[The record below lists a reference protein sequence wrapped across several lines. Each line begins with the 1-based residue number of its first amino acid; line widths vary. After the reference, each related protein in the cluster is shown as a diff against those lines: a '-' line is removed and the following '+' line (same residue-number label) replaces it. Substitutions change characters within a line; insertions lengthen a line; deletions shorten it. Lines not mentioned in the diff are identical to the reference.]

1 LTIIDIRRK
10 PEVRADFVPVDAY
23 VSRDYVELEKERLW
37 PKTWLLACREEEVEN
52 VGDYVT
58 FDIADESIIILRSS
72 EDRVEAFYNVCQ
84 HRGRRLKDDYGG
96 NTGKQIVCS
105 FHGWRYRLT
114 GEVMHVPEEQD
125 WAVCPQFKKDE
136 LGLKPVRMDT
146 WGGWVWVTMDP
157 DIEPLLDYLSPVP
170 EALAPYE
177 FENHRIAWHQAV
189 VVECNWKVTVDA
201 FNEAYHAHATHS
213 VVTQPSGGATKAH
226 GRHGEVILGFI
237 GAVPDE
243 ILDVR
248 GAMIEQARWQVSES
262 KCMSTVDGLKAAEQL
277 LDLPAGTSNAAIFE
291 TWVANFRQILK
302 AKGVAW
308 PEKLTTDVLSRNVG
322 FWHVFPNTTFVPE
335 VDATLWHRMR
345 PYGNDPDRSI
355 WDVWS
360 LVRPAPGHKAR
371 PREFFPSAEA
381 YRGQNPFLEE
391 DISNMEAVQKGMLSR
406 GFHGARTNPD
416 KEVTVSNFHKTLYD
430 YIHGT

>member
-1 LTIIDIRRK
+1 MTIIDIKRK
-10 PEVRADFVPVDAY
+10 PEVRPDFVPVDAY

-58 FDIADESIIILRSS
+58 FDIADELIIILRSS

-96 NTGKQIVCS
+96 NTGKQIVCN

-114 GEVMHVPEEQD
+114 GEVMHVPEAQD
-125 WAVCPQFKKDE
+125 WAICPQFKKDE
-136 LGLKPVRMDT
+136 LGLKPVRVDT

-189 VVECNWKVTVDA
+189 VVNCNWKVTVDA

-213 VVTQPSGGATKAH
+213 VVTQPSGGTTKAH

-248 GAMIEQARWQVSES
+248 GAMIEQARWQVSS
-262 KCMSTVDGLKAAEQL
+262 
-277 LDLPAGTSNAAIFE
+277 
-291 TWVANFRQILK
+291 
-302 AKGVAW
+302 
-308 PEKLTTDVLSRNVG
+308 
-322 FWHVFPNTTFVPE
+322 
-335 VDATLWHRMR
+335 
-345 PYGNDPDRSI
+345 
-355 WDVWS
+355 
-360 LVRPAPGHKAR
+360 
-371 PREFFPSAEA
+371 PSACPPSTA
-381 YRGQNPFLEE
+381 
-391 DISNMEAVQKGMLSR
+391 
-406 GFHGARTNPD
+406 
-416 KEVTVSNFHKTLYD
+416 
-430 YIHGT
+430 